1 MKEYT
6 SLFAFSM
13 SLICYGLGL
22 LTDDDK
28 LSNIF
33 LTAATSI
40 LAFGLQQSFSLLTK
54 RIDF

>member
-13 SLICYGLGL
+13 SLICFGLGL
-22 LTDDDK
+22 LMDDNK

-33 LTAATSI
+33 FTAATSI
-40 LAFGLQQSFSLLTK
+40 LAFVLQQ
-54 RIDF
+54 